1 MVILGL
7 CSLES
12 TIELYREVFV
22 MVMCYI
28 PSDMERYEIE
38 NYDNIWTQIQWKKM
52 FFICHELIL
61 RDWTASYS
69 EERNLVK

>member
-38 NYDNIWTQIQWKKM
+38 NYDNI
-52 FFICHELIL
+52 
-61 RDWTASYS
+61 
-69 EERNLVK
+69 